1 MQRLRRTRHVAL
13 LLLHRLLLSVRLLPL
28 HLLVIDRDEAAI
40 GAGCHFSDHSA
51 GDLGCFFG
59 DGAGVAGGVGGVAAG
74 VGVAAGG
81 DEEGEVEEPGE
92 EGVLVCVIYGG
103 KGRRRKG

>member
-1 MQRLRRTRHVAL
+1 M
-13 LLLHRLLLSVRLLPL
+13 LLLHRLLLTTRLLFL
-28 HLLVIDRDEAAI
+28 HLLVIDRDEAAV
-40 GAGCHFSDHSA
+40 GTCGHFGDHSA

-59 DGAGVAGGVGGVAAG
+59 DGAGAAGGVGGVAAG

-92 EGVLVCVIYGG
+92 EGVLICVIYGG
-103 KGRRRKG
+103 KGRRRRKG